1 MTGTFFKRVI
11 TSEYLAFVLRIYI
24 GYFFVYASM
33 SKIPYPAQ
41 FAEATANY
49 RIVPYWMLHPGAVF
63 LPWIEFVSGLFLM
76 IGFLSRTAA
85 VVIGLMLVMFNVMVA
100 INMYWGAPISCGCYD
115 TVGEPIGWKK
125 LIENGI
131 MLISLVQVYYCDRL
145 FIFHR
150 GGLITGVKNRITSS
164 TASR

>member
-1 MTGTFFKRVI
+1 MKGSIPKRII
-11 TSEYLAFVLRIYI
+11 TSEYLALALRVYI

-41 FAEATANY
+41 FAELTANY
-49 RIVPYWMLHPGAVF
+49 GIVPYWMLNLGAVV

-76 IGFLSRTAA
+76 IGFLSRASA
-85 VVIGLMLVMFNVMVA
+85 ILIGALLIMFNVMVA
-100 INMYWGAPISCGCYD
+100 INMHWGAPITCGCYD

-125 LIENGI
+125 LIENAV
-131 MLISLVQVYYCDRL
+131 MLISLVQVYYFDKL

-150 GGLITGVKNRITSS
+150 GGLFAAAKSTFTSPA
-164 TASR
+164 ASR